1 MGGAVVGA
9 RSGRVARRRDRKVQ
23 EILAA
28 TAEVLA
34 RRGYHGVSLDEVAER
49 LDLTKASL
57 YHYFPSKE
65 ELVSS
70 CLEQLGGALNE
81 QLRNLVEC
89 HPGTATEQ
97 LRLLIR
103 SHLDLVVRTRP
114 EMARL
119 FIQPQDWPEP
129 YRRRTRRL
137 RAEHDAIFRGV
148 VRRGV
153 ELGEFVVDE
162 DVALHNL
169 YGAMN
174 HVPVWFRG
182 RRKKDFD
189 VAATAV
195 AASLLRLF
203 HPSAGEPGDP
213 R

>member
-1 MGGAVVGA
+1 
-9 RSGRVARRRDRKVQ
+9 VQ
-23 EILAA
+23 DILSAA
-28 TAEVLA
+28 AEVLA
-34 RRGYHGVSLDEVAER
+34 ERGYHGLSLDEIADR
-49 LDLTKASL
+49 LDLSKASL

-65 ELVSS
+65 ALVSS
-70 CLEQLGGALNE
+70 CLEQLGGALND
-81 QLRNLVEC
+81 QLRSLVEA

-97 LRLLIR
+97 LGLLIR
-103 SHLDLVVRTRP
+103 SQLDLIVRTRP

-137 RAEHDAIFRGV
+137 REEHDAIFRAV

-162 DVALHNL
+162 DVAMHNL

-182 RRKKDFD
+182 RRKKDLD
-189 VAATAV
+189 VAAVAV
-195 AASLLRLF
+195 ASNLLRLF
-203 HPSAGEPGDP
+203 HPSAEPP
-213 R
+213 AVTPSASP